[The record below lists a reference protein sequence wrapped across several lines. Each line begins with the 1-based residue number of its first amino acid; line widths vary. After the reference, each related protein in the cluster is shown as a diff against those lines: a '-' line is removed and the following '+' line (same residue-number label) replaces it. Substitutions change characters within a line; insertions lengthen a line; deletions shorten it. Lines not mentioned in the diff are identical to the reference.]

1 MDPAAARTALKDER
15 DRLRHDL
22 AHLRGD
28 AGAEPR
34 DSADRLDAGPDDA
47 VATYDHEFDESVI
60 DGLET
65 ALREVEEALGRID
78 TGGYGRC
85 VDCGGEIPPK
95 RLAALPASARCVECQ
110 RKQER

>member
-1 MDPAAARTALKDER
+1 MDPVAARTALTHER
-15 DRLRHDL
+15 DRLQRDL

-28 AGAEPR
+28 ADAEPR

-47 VATYDHEFDESVI
+47 VATYDHEFDESVAE
-60 DGLET
+60 GLEA
-65 ALREVEEALGRID
+65 ALAEVEEALGRID
-78 TGGYGRC
+78 AGTYGRC

-110 RKQER
+110 RKRER